1 MTLKSKLTIKNVKK
15 IMKKIKSFDNS
26 HPLLYLIAT
35 PIGNL
40 GEFSP
45 RALEVINEM
54 DFIACEDTRN
64 TKDLLQK
71 FNINKRLVSLRE
83 HNETEM
89 SNFVINEIKN
99 GKKVAYVSDAGYPA
113 ISDPGNIL
121 VKLANQNDIAISV
134 VSGSSAFINALVSSN
149 LNTDHFYFFGF
160 LPVKEGEAKK
170 ELESIKLLKDTVVFY
185 ESPHRIEDTL
195 NLLYK
200 ELGDRK
206 AVLHRELTKINEEK
220 IYGTLSELVKL
231 DFSLIKGELVI
242 VVEGNTLENSYS
254 DTEIQTRV
262 ASFMEKGLSKK
273 DAIELTCEVLGVKK
287 NYVKDLIK

>member
-1 MTLKSKLTIKNVKK
+1 
-15 IMKKIKSFDNS
+15 MKKIKSFDNS

-45 RALEVINEM
+45 RAIEVINEM
-54 DFIACEDTRN
+54 DFLACEDTRN

-83 HNETEM
+83 HNEVEM
-89 SNFVINEIKN
+89 SNYVISEIIN

-149 LNTDHFYFFGF
+149 LDTDHFYFYGF

-170 ELESIKLLKDTVVFY
+170 ELESIKLLKDTIVFY
-185 ESPHRIEDTL
+185 ESPHRIEDTI

-220 IYGTLSELVKL
+220 IYGTLSELTKL

-242 VVEGNTLENSYS
+242 VIEGNKLENSFS
-254 DTEIQTRV
+254 DEDISARV
-262 ASFMEKGLSKK
+262 THFMEKGLSKK
-273 DAIELTCEVLGVKK
+273 DAVELTSEVLGVKK
-287 NYVKDLIK
+287 NYIKDLIK

>member
-1 MTLKSKLTIKNVKK
+1 
-15 IMKKIKSFDNS
+15 MKKIKSFDNS

-40 GEFSP
+40 GEFSS
-45 RALEVINEM
+45 RAIDVINQM

-64 TKDLLQK
+64 TKELLRK
-71 FNINKRLVSLRE
+71 FDINKRLVSLRE
-83 HNETEM
+83 HNEVEM
-89 SNFVINEIKN
+89 SNYVINEIKS

-121 VKLANQNDIAISV
+121 VKLANENDIAISV

-149 LNTDHFYFFGF
+149 LDTDHFYFYGF
-160 LPVKEGEAKK
+160 LPAKEGEAKK
-170 ELESIKLLKDTVVFY
+170 ALESIKLIKDTVIFY
-185 ESPHRIEDTL
+185 ESPHRIEATI
-195 NLLYK
+195 NLLLK

-220 IYGTLSELVKL
+220 IYGTLSELANL

-242 VVEGNTLENSYS
+242 VVEGNKLENSYS
-254 DTEIQTRV
+254 DEEIVQRV
-262 ASFMEKGLSKK
+262 ASFIEKGLSKK
-273 DAIELTCEVLGVKK
+273 DAIELTSEVLGVKK
-287 NYVKDLIK
+287 NYIKDLIK

>member
-1 MTLKSKLTIKNVKK
+1 
-15 IMKKIKSFDNS
+15 MKKIKSFDNS

-89 SNFVINEIKN
+89 SNFVVNEIKG

-149 LNTDHFYFFGF
+149 LNTDHFYFYGF

-185 ESPHRIEDTL
+185 ESPHRIEETL

-220 IYGTLSELVKL
+220 IYGTLSELVNL

-254 DTEIQTRV
+254 DTEIATRV
-262 ASFMEKGLSKK
+262 AFFMEKGLSKK

>member
-1 MTLKSKLTIKNVKK
+1 MN
-15 IMKKIKSFDNS
+15 KIKSFDNS

-83 HNETEM
+83 HNEVEM

-99 GKKVAYVSDAGYPA
+99 GNKVAYVSDAGYPA

-149 LNTDHFYFFGF
+149 LNTDHFYFYGF
-160 LPVKEGEAKK
+160 LPAKEGDAKK
-170 ELESIKLLKDTVVFY
+170 ELENIKLIKDTVIFY
-185 ESPHRIEDTL
+185 ESPHRIESTL
-195 NLLYK
+195 NLLYQ

-220 IYGTLSELVKL
+220 IYGTLSELVTL

-242 VVEGNTLENSYS
+242 VVEGNTQIIL
-254 DTEIQTRV
+254 
-262 ASFMEKGLSKK
+262 
-273 DAIELTCEVLGVKK
+273 
-287 NYVKDLIK
+287 

>member
-1 MTLKSKLTIKNVKK
+1 
-15 IMKKIKSFDNS
+15 MKKIKSFDNS

-40 GEFSP
+40 GEFSS
-45 RALEVINEM
+45 RAIDVVNEM

-83 HNETEM
+83 HNEVEM
-89 SNFVINEIKN
+89 SNYVINEIKS

-121 VKLANQNDIAISV
+121 VKLAYENDIAISV

-149 LNTDHFYFFGF
+149 LDTDHFYFYGF

-170 ELESIKLLKDTVVFY
+170 ELENIKLIKDTVIFY
-185 ESPHRIEDTL
+185 ESPHRIEATI
-195 NLLYK
+195 NLLLK

-220 IYGTLSELVKL
+220 IYGTLSELANL

-242 VVEGNTLENSYS
+242 VVEGNKLENSYS
-254 DTEIQTRV
+254 DEEIVQRV
-262 ASFMEKGLSKK
+262 ASFVEKGLSKK
-273 DAIELTCEVLGVKK
+273 DAIELTSEVLGVKK
-287 NYVKDLIK
+287 NYIKDLIK

>member
-1 MTLKSKLTIKNVKK
+1 
-15 IMKKIKSFDNS
+15 MKKIKSFDNS

-40 GEFSP
+40 GEFSS
-45 RALEVINEM
+45 RAIEIVNEM

-83 HNETEM
+83 HNEVEM
-89 SNFVINEIKN
+89 SSYVINEIKN

-121 VKLANQNDIAISV
+121 VKLANENDIAISV

-149 LNTDHFYFFGF
+149 LDTDHFYFYGF
-160 LPVKEGEAKK
+160 LPAKEGEAKK
-170 ELESIKLLKDTVVFY
+170 ELENIKLIKDTVIFY
-185 ESPHRIEDTL
+185 ESPHRIEATI
-195 NLLYK
+195 NLLLK
-200 ELGDRK
+200 ELGNRK

-220 IYGTLSELVKL
+220 IYGTLSELATL

-242 VVEGNTLENSYS
+242 VVEGNKLENTYS
-254 DTEIQTRV
+254 DEEIVQRV
-262 ASFMEKGLSKK
+262 ASFVDKGLSKK
-273 DAIELTCEVLGVKK
+273 DAIELTSEVLGVKK
-287 NYVKDLIK
+287 NYIKDLIK

>member
-1 MTLKSKLTIKNVKK
+1 
-15 IMKKIKSFDNS
+15 MKKIKSFDNS

-83 HNETEM
+83 HNEVEM
-89 SNFVINEIKN
+89 SNFVINEIKS

-149 LNTDHFYFFGF
+149 LNTDHFYFYGF

-170 ELESIKLLKDTVVFY
+170 ELENIKLLKDTVIFY
-185 ESPHRIEDTL
+185 ESPHRIEETL
-195 NLLYK
+195 NLLYR

-206 AVLHRELTKINEEK
+206 AVLHRELTKLNEEK
-220 IYGTLSELVKL
+220 IYGALSELVNL

-242 VVEGNTLENSYS
+242 VVEGNTLENGYS
-254 DTEIQTRV
+254 DVEIQTRV

>member
-1 MTLKSKLTIKNVKK
+1 
-15 IMKKIKSFDNS
+15 MKKIKSFDRS
-26 HPLLYLIAT
+26 HPLLYLVAT

-40 GEFSP
+40 GEFSN
-45 RALEVINEM
+45 RAIEVIKDM

-71 FNINKRLVSLRE
+71 FNINKHLVSLRE
-83 HNETEM
+83 HNEVEM
-89 SNFVINEIKN
+89 SNYVINEIKN

-121 VKLANQNDIAISV
+121 VKIANENDIAISV
-134 VSGSSAFINALVSSN
+134 VSGSSAFINALISSN
-149 LNTDHFYFFGF
+149 LNTDHFYFYGF
-160 LPVKEGEAKK
+160 LPPKEGEAKR
-170 ELESIKLLKDTVVFY
+170 ELENIKLIKDTLIFY

-206 AVLHRELTKINEEK
+206 VVLHRELTKINEEK
-220 IYGTLSELVKL
+220 IYGTISELVQL

-242 VVEGNTLENSYS
+242 VVEGNALENSHS
-254 DTEIQTRV
+254 DKEIQTRV

>member
-1 MTLKSKLTIKNVKK
+1 
-15 IMKKIKSFDNS
+15 MKKIKSFDNS

-40 GEFSP
+40 GEFSS
-45 RALEVINEM
+45 RAIEVINEM

-83 HNETEM
+83 HNEVEM
-89 SNFVINEIKN
+89 SSYVINEIKN

-121 VKLANQNDIAISV
+121 VKLANENDIAISV

-149 LNTDHFYFFGF
+149 LDTDHFYFYGF
-160 LPVKEGEAKK
+160 LPAKEGEAKK
-170 ELESIKLLKDTVVFY
+170 ELKNIKLIKDTVIFY
-185 ESPHRIEDTL
+185 ESPHRIEATI
-195 NLLYK
+195 NLLLK

-220 IYGTLSELVKL
+220 IYGALSELAAL

-242 VVEGNTLENSYS
+242 VVEGNKLENTYS
-254 DTEIQTRV
+254 DEEIVQRV
-262 ASFMEKGLSKK
+262 ASFVEKGLSKK
-273 DAIELTCEVLGVKK
+273 DAIELTSEVLGVKK
-287 NYVKDLIK
+287 NYIKDLIK

>member
-1 MTLKSKLTIKNVKK
+1 
-15 IMKKIKSFDNS
+15 MKKIKSFDNS

-83 HNETEM
+83 HNEVEM
-89 SNFVINEIKN
+89 SNFVVNEIKS

-149 LNTDHFYFFGF
+149 LNTDHFYFYGF

-170 ELESIKLLKDTVVFY
+170 ELENIKLLKDTVIFY
-185 ESPHRIEDTL
+185 ESPHRIEETL
-195 NLLYK
+195 NLLYR

-206 AVLHRELTKINEEK
+206 AVLHRELTKLNEEK
-220 IYGTLSELVKL
+220 IYGMLSELVNL

-242 VVEGNTLENSYS
+242 VIEGNTLENGYS
-254 DTEIQTRV
+254 DVEIQTRV

>member
-1 MTLKSKLTIKNVKK
+1 
-15 IMKKIKSFDNS
+15 MKKIKSFDNS

-40 GEFSP
+40 GEFSS
-45 RALEVINEM
+45 RAIDVINEM

-83 HNETEM
+83 HNEVEM
-89 SNFVINEIKN
+89 SNYVINEIKS

-121 VKLANQNDIAISV
+121 VKLANENDIAISV

-149 LNTDHFYFFGF
+149 LDTDHFYFYGF
-160 LPVKEGEAKK
+160 LPAKEGEAKK
-170 ELESIKLLKDTVVFY
+170 ELENIKLIKDTVIFY
-185 ESPHRIEDTL
+185 ESPHRIEATI
-195 NLLYK
+195 NLLLK

-220 IYGTLSELVKL
+220 IYGTLSELANL

-242 VVEGNTLENSYS
+242 VVEGNKLENSYS
-254 DTEIQTRV
+254 DEEIVQRV
-262 ASFMEKGLSKK
+262 ASFVEKGLSKK
-273 DAIELTCEVLGVKK
+273 DAIELTSEVLGVKK
-287 NYVKDLIK
+287 NYIKDLIK

>member
-1 MTLKSKLTIKNVKK
+1 M
-15 IMKKIKSFDNS
+15 
-26 HPLLYLIAT
+26 
-35 PIGNL
+35 
-40 GEFSP
+40 GEFSS
-45 RALEVINEM
+45 RAIDVVNEM

-83 HNETEM
+83 HNEVEM
-89 SNFVINEIKN
+89 SNYVINEIKS

-121 VKLANQNDIAISV
+121 VKLANENDIAISV

-149 LNTDHFYFFGF
+149 LDTDHFYFYGF
-160 LPVKEGEAKK
+160 LPAKEGEAKK
-170 ELESIKLLKDTVVFY
+170 ELESIKLIKDTVIFY
-185 ESPHRIEDTL
+185 ESPHRIEATI
-195 NLLYK
+195 NLLLK

-220 IYGTLSELVKL
+220 IYGTLSELANL

-242 VVEGNTLENSYS
+242 VVEGNKLENSYS
-254 DTEIQTRV
+254 DEEIVQRV
-262 ASFMEKGLSKK
+262 ASFVEKGLSKK
-273 DAIELTCEVLGVKK
+273 DAIELTSEVLGVKK
-287 NYVKDLIK
+287 NYIKDLIK

>member
-1 MTLKSKLTIKNVKK
+1 
-15 IMKKIKSFDNS
+15 MKKIKSFDNS

-83 HNETEM
+83 HNEVEM

-149 LNTDHFYFFGF
+149 LNTNHFYFYGF

-170 ELESIKLLKDTVVFY
+170 ELEYIKLLKDTVIFY
-185 ESPHRIEDTL
+185 ESPHRIEETL
-195 NLLYK
+195 NLLYR

-220 IYGTLSELVKL
+220 IYGTLSELVNL

-242 VVEGNTLENSYS
+242 VVEGNTLENGYS
-254 DTEIQTRV
+254 DAEIATRV

-273 DAIELTCEVLGVKK
+273 DAIELTCEVLRVKK

>member
-1 MTLKSKLTIKNVKK
+1 
-15 IMKKIKSFDNS
+15 MKKIKSFDKS

-40 GEFSP
+40 GEFSS
-45 RALEVINEM
+45 RAIEIVNKM

-83 HNETEM
+83 HNEVEM
-89 SNFVINEIKN
+89 SSYVINEIKN

-121 VKLANQNDIAISV
+121 VKLANENDIAISV

-149 LNTDHFYFFGF
+149 LDTDHFYFYGF
-160 LPVKEGEAKK
+160 LPAKEGEAKK
-170 ELESIKLLKDTVVFY
+170 ELENIKLIKDTVIFY
-185 ESPHRIEDTL
+185 ESPHRIEATI
-195 NLLYK
+195 NLLLK
-200 ELGDRK
+200 ELGNRK

-220 IYGTLSELVKL
+220 IYGTLSELATL

-242 VVEGNTLENSYS
+242 VVEGNKLENTYS
-254 DTEIQTRV
+254 DEEIVQRV
-262 ASFMEKGLSKK
+262 VSFMEKGLSKK
-273 DAIELTCEVLGVKK
+273 DAIELTSEVLGVKK
-287 NYVKDLIK
+287 NYIKDLIK